1 MPKQNTSEISQ
12 GSTKSSHHSSS
23 TSTKG
28 SSSYTKTSTTAR
40 VQKSSSH
47 HSHTP
52 SVVKKTSSSKFGKT
66 PDNAVGEPT
75 SFFSALPTYLRVL
88 IIVALIVGAIGFYI
102 YVVRKKTDKAVEDS
116 DEESEIEENEERAAD
131 DKEEEQEKHVRFEDA
146 PSPED
151 GDAEPRQEFVQQ
163 TSE

>member
-1 MPKQNTSEISQ
+1 MKDS
-12 GSTKSSHHSSS
+12 
-23 TSTKG
+23 
-28 SSSYTKTSTTAR
+28 
-40 VQKSSSH
+40 
-47 HSHTP
+47 
-52 SVVKKTSSSKFGKT
+52 
-66 PDNAVGEPT
+66 T

-102 YVVRKKTDKAVEDS
+102 YVVRKKTNDKAVEDS
-116 DEESEIEENEERAAD
+116 DDESENEEIEENEERAAD
-131 DKEEEQEKHVRFEDA
+131 DKEEEQEKHVRFEEA